1 MNLNGHGEKAYHDG
15 SLAEP
20 GFPMGIGSEKVRVD
34 SSPNTNG
41 SPHPGLKKERRRDG
55 GADPGGRICDVLPHL
70 RAYDFGDSDGSS
82 DILGKQ
88 IELESGNALQYRTC
102 SWQKVRTSFA

>member
-1 MNLNGHGEKAYHDG
+1 MNNYEDKQAIDG
-15 SLAEP
+15 KLVPP
-20 GFPMGIGSEKVRVD
+20 GLPLGTGSEKVVVD
-34 SSPNTNG
+34 KSSNG
-41 SPHPGLKKERRRDG
+41 SPSPHGGKIERRKDG
-55 GADPGGRICDVLPHL
+55 APDPGGRITDVLPHL

-102 SWQKVRTSFA
+102 SWQKVC